1 MQGQARRPQ
10 RLGGGE
16 REEEEREAPTPTL
29 GGETA
34 SATPQLAPHSF
45 TDSDKEEAPPRP
57 PRGSRPQ
64 PQGATGGG
72 GPAQGRGRKLG
83 AHIQL
88 PSAHGVPL
96 PSEGGGRVRV
106 GGGMEGRGRRGH
118 SRLERVLN
126 GGGHGPLGWAA
137 SGPGRR
143 CRRAR
148 AQPGLRR
155 PLCRPARYDF
165 IHSWGCGAS
174 GAGRAGG
181 GARPIP
187 SPPGAR
193 RDVESRG
200 ARRRPRA
207 PLSGLHVPGGVGRTA
222 RPLATGD
229 TGRGW
234 DRSVSSEAGSEAPA
248 ALSATAGLAARAC
261 CTRGLASTSVSEN
274 IPCSRGTRRL

>member
-1 MQGQARRPQ
+1 MRPRDHGGAPARAPGSGKGWRLPQGREGDE
-10 RLGGGE
+10 LGG
-16 REEEEREAPTPTL
+16 P
-29 GGETA
+29 
-34 SATPQLAPHSF
+34 
-45 TDSDKEEAPPRP
+45 
-57 PRGSRPQ
+57 
-64 PQGATGGG
+64 
-72 GPAQGRGRKLG
+72 
-83 AHIQL
+83 IQL
-88 PSAHGVPL
+88 PSARCVPL

-181 GARPIP
+181 GARPILA
-187 SPPGAR
+187 PPGAR

-207 PLSGLHVPGGVGRTA
+207 PHSGLHVPGGVGRTE

-229 TGRGW
+229 TGRGGALPRASFPPPW
-234 DRSVSSEAGSEAPA
+234 GFSIPSSCSPSSRHRGCRS
-248 ALSATAGLAARAC
+248 R
-261 CTRGLASTSVSEN
+261 
-274 IPCSRGTRRL
+274 